1 MTTIDQNY
9 IYNKYENTTQ
19 QWFGKLIDDKVLY
32 LECGREQRMS
42 IAKNEMTRVLQDQVT
57 IRDIKIE
64 KPYRKLG
71 LFTEFIRRLLVER
84 KLAVSLE
91 SVQPDWLK
99 ERLDNSKH
107 WILQG
112 RKEDKRFNPAYS
124 RFPSDEDDKNF
135 SLF

>member
-1 MTTIDQNY
+1 MTTIDTNY
-9 IYNKYENTTQ
+9 IYSKYENTQ
-19 QWFGKLIDDKVLY
+19 KQRFGKMLDDEVLR
-32 LECGREQRMS
+32 LECGREQTIS
-42 IAKNEMTRVLQDQVT
+42 IAKNEMTRVLQNQVT

-71 LFTEFIRRLLVER
+71 LFTEFIRRLLVDR

-99 ERLDNSKH
+99 EKLDNSKH

-112 RKEDKRFNPAYS
+112 RKEDKRFNPTYS
-124 RFPSDEDDKNF
+124 RFPSDEEDKNF